1 MNAIII
7 DLHAGLRRAACPMS
21 APRLAGA
28 WVAAAC
34 DWWLLPLNIAA
45 AAVAGYAEA
54 QRAVLV
60 GDRYGD

>member
-7 DLHAGLRRAACPMS
+7 DFLAAQRRAACPLQ

-28 WVAAAC
+28 LVAETMV
-34 DWWLLPLNIAA
+34 WWCLPLTIAA

-54 QRAVLV
+54 QRAVLMP
-60 GDRYGD
+60 GGRS